1 MSVQAMTPSPMPSGQ
16 NDMAHLR
23 ASAWCEKAAVVGVVS
38 LLHALVFVIYGLQP
52 EAPTVMVSEMAVS
65 LAAIQA
71 VQTTV
76 VPQPKLKPREPEM
89 EPESA
94 PAETPAVK
102 QEAPAAPQ
110 TETAAAA
117 PVMLD
122 TEPDYKADYL
132 NNPRPPYPMVAKR
145 MGYQGKVVLNVEV
158 LADGRA
164 GQVLLHKGSGYDI
177 LDKASIQTVK
187 SWRFTPARHLGQ
199 PVTQW
204 FLVPVKFSL
213 EEGNS

>member
-1 MSVQAMTPSPMPSGQ
+1 MNMSGMAMHSQFSDQ
-16 NDMAHLR
+16 LKS
-23 ASAWCEKAAVVGVVS
+23 ASLYERFAVVS
-38 LLHALVFVIYGLQP
+38 LVAFLHLIVLAVWLQQP

-76 VPQPKLKPREPEM
+76 APQPKLKPREPEM
-89 EPESA
+89 EPEPA

-158 LADGRA
+158 LAEGRA

-177 LDKASIQTVK
+177 LDKAAIQTVK